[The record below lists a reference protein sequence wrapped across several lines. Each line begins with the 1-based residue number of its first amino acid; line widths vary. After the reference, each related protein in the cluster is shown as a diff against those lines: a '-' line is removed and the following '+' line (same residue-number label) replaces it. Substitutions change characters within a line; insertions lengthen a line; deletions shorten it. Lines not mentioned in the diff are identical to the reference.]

1 MLAQVAQLYTL
12 YIPGISCL
20 VTLYTLSHTGSPG
33 FQNNTSVGQG
43 FWCILLVQSEQET
56 EQEVKKA
63 REAKEAKP
71 QIEVMKWVWFE
82 ED

>member
-20 VTLYTLSHTGSPG
+20 VTLYTLSQPCSPALH
-33 FQNNTSVGQG
+33 NNTSVGKG
-43 FWCILLVQSEQET
+43 FWFILGSQSEQET
-56 EQEVKKA
+56 EQEVKEVK
-63 REAKEAKP
+63 EAKEAK
-71 QIEVMKWVWFE
+71 QEIEEMEGVWFE

>member
-1 MLAQVAQLYTL
+1 MGWMLAQVAQLYTL
-12 YIPGISCL
+12 YIPGISSM
-20 VTLYTLSHTGSPG
+20 SHTCSPG

-43 FWCILLVQSEQET
+43 FCSILWSQSEQET